1 VNNRIVI
8 SWQSYL
14 LFSIVS
20 ILAVPLALANQ
31 LTVDNIPFFC
41 VIGIGVTF
49 ATGLITYET
58 ISLIKLFTKELSA
71 KEQDLISIGVIAF
84 AGAMRG
90 ALLYFAID
98 LFDLNQPTNFFT
110 KIWTSTTTTLLWLTG
125 ISVVMTSRNSF
136 RKEYEALLPRA
147 IVALSLRNR
156 PSVSDS
162 LPPQIEGE
170 FAQIEEILS
179 KAVNVEN
186 LPQSKESLLFAAAEL
201 KMLIEQ
207 KIRPL
212 SHRLWSASISSSP
225 KIKMANSF
233 KASLQYLN
241 LPPLPLTLFLVLATT
256 LNVGTSLSW
265 TRGVFSAFIIV
276 AELLPLLFLYQNRI
290 GFRTAG
296 KVLPNVVFLLLPG
309 TILSGTFYLSNR
321 FIFKDDVGALN
332 LIFIPLFI
340 FVAIPISTFQIVN
353 QDRQQ
358 LLAQIQE
365 SISRIESV
373 SSLKTQQINA
383 DVASYL
389 HNSLQSQLL
398 AIAGQLEIS
407 AQNLDDDEFL
417 KNIDRI
423 NATLLNPLRQDFNN
437 FMNDP
442 ISRLKKLENAW
453 SGIANVKITIGD
465 EVLKEHNRNIL
476 IAQLIEESIA
486 NAVRHSKAKSVIVS
500 AKLVQGDRVHLTIQN
515 DGESSPDG
523 TDGIG
528 SAWLDHFAPNS
539 WSRKSTEQATELDVI
554 LP

>member
-1 VNNRIVI
+1 MNNRIVI

>member
-1 VNNRIVI
+1 MNNRIVI

-31 LTVDNIPFFC
+31 LSVDNILFFC

-49 ATGLITYET
+49 ATGLITYGT
-58 ISLIKLFTKELSA
+58 ISLIKLFTKDLSA

-98 LFDLNQPTNFFT
+98 LYDLNQPTNFFT

-125 ISVVMTSRNSF
+125 ISVVMTSRNNF

-147 IVALSLRNR
+147 IVALSLSSR

-179 KAVNVEN
+179 KAVNGEN

-212 SHRLWSASISSSP
+212 SHRLWSASTSSSP

-309 TILSGTFYLSNR
+309 TILSATFYLSNR

-373 SSLKTQQINA
+373 SALKTQQINA

-407 AQNLDDDEFL
+407 AQNLDDDELL

-453 SGIANVKITIGD
+453 RGIANVKITIGD
-465 EVLKEHNRNIL
+465 EVLKDHNRNVL

-500 AKLVQGDRVHLTIQN
+500 AKLVQGDRVHLTVQN

>member
-98 LFDLNQPTNFFT
+98 LYDLNQPTNFFT

-147 IVALSLRNR
+147 IVALSLRSR

-309 TILSGTFYLSNR
+309 TILSATFYLSNR

-373 SSLKTQQINA
+373 SALKTQQINA

-465 EVLKEHNRNIL
+465 EVLKDHNRNIL